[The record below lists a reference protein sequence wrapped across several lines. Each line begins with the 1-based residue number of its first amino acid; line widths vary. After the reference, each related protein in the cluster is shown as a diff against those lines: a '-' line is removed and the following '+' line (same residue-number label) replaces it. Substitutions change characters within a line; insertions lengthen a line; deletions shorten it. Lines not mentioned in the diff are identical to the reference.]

1 MLFACQWKEVANRE
15 AIMQGKH
22 AKVLSPTQ
30 ERAMVR
36 YLGTTPSPARDWVMC
51 LLSIKAGLR
60 PKTSRPFNSM
70 ECEPAGGGTGPLH
83 SNPLDSSRLL

>member
-1 MLFACQWKEVANRE
+1 
-15 AIMQGKH
+15 MQGKH

-30 ERAMVR
+30 ERASVR
-36 YLGTTPSPARDWVMC
+36 YLDTTPSPAREWAMV

-60 PKTSRPFNSM
+60 PKKSRPFNSM
-70 ECEPAGGGTGPLH
+70 ECEPAGGETGPLH